1 MKAPFALLL
10 VTSLA
15 HATPGA
21 MVTPPKGWTP
31 DPERAAGLAQKEQ
44 ALKHFG
50 GAKVTVATEA
60 YVPATP
66 GVALFVTRVTSE
78 TLPGPQAA
86 AARIAV
92 DEFLARAPKPYDRR
106 DGYEP
111 AERQYVAHTESADMT
126 VGTQTVSRM
135 AVVFDATRVVTVR
148 GDCLSAAA
156 AAGGDYNACT
166 QALWTLDAGIPLDQ
180 RIAVTLAEA
189 TATPPVAP
197 PGPLELKPQT
207 SITDGQDVHLAPM
220 TIAQAKSDPD
230 RRPIYIGA
238 GIVVLAVVFW
248 WNRRQRERFERED
261 AGEPTRPEKRTRARD
276 DDDAEDLA
284 AAARGD
290 EPKDE
295 A

>member
-1 MKAPFALLL
+1 MRALLGVL
-10 VTSLA
+10 VLTA
-15 HATPGA
+15 VAQAAPGA
-21 MVTPPKGWTP
+21 MVTPPKGWLP
-31 DPERAAGLAQKEQ
+31 DPERAASLAQKEQ
-44 ALKHFG
+44 ALAHFG
-50 GAKVTVATEA
+50 GAKVTVAVEA
-60 YVPATP
+60 YLPVKP
-66 GVALFVTRVTSE
+66 GVALFVTRVSSE
-78 TLPGPQAA
+78 TLPGPQPA

-92 DEFLARAPKPYDRR
+92 DEFLARAPKPHDKR
-106 DGYEP
+106 DGYDP
-111 AERQYVAHTESADMT
+111 ATRQYTAHTETADTT
-126 VGTQTVSRM
+126 VHTQTVSHLV
-135 AVVFDATRVVTVR
+135 VVFDATRVVTVR
-148 GDCLSAAA
+148 GDCISADGAE
-156 AAGGDYNACT
+156 GGDVNACT

-180 RIAVTLAEA
+180 RTAVTLAAPAPPEA
-189 TATPPVAP
+189 VTPPAP
-197 PGPLELKPQT
+197 MELKPQT

-220 TIAQAKSDPD
+220 TIAQTKSDPD

-261 AGEPTRPEKRTRARD
+261 AGEPARPGKRPRPRD